1 MVARGLLTAVLLVWA
16 ASAAAAGADREW
28 SVNTASADVGA
39 SLEREGNRESLVLH
53 VHPHDGVR
61 IEPPVLRVDA
71 PALMR
76 PHIAVKFPT
85 TVRAE
90 GKGRAAT
97 IRAALPLDAPG
108 RVRFGNADRND
119 GALRI
124 EYRYCTAGAERC
136 AVESVDIALR
146 AGP

>member
-1 MVARGLLTAVLLVWA
+1 MVAKVSLAVLLLGT
-16 ASAAAAGADREW
+16 ASAAAAGPEREW

-76 PHIAVKFPT
+76 SHIAVKFPT

-90 GKGRAAT
+90 GKGRATT
-97 IRAALPLDAPG
+97 IRAALPLGAPG
-108 RVRFGNADRND
+108 KVRFGDADRND

-124 EYRYCTAGAERC
+124 EYRYCTAKAQSC
-136 AVESVDIALR
+136 AVEQVDVALR

>member
-1 MVARGLLTAVLLVWA
+1 MVARGLLTAFLLA
-16 ASAAAAGADREW
+16 GAASASAAAGPAREW
-28 SVNTASADVGA
+28 SLNTASADVGA

-76 PHIAVKFPT
+76 SHIAVKFPT

-97 IRAALPLDAPG
+97 IRAALPLDGPG
-108 RVRFGNADRND
+108 KVHFADADRND

-124 EYRYCTAGAERC
+124 EYRYCTAKTDC

>member
-1 MVARGLLTAVLLVWA
+1 MVIRGLLVAGLLA
-16 ASAAAAGADREW
+16 GALPAAAAGPEREW
-28 SVNTASADVGA
+28 TSRTRSADVGA

-71 PALMR
+71 PALVR

-90 GKGRAAT
+90 GKGRAGT
-97 IRAALPLDAPG
+97 VRAALPLDGPG
-108 RVRFGNADRND
+108 KVRFGDADRND

-124 EYRYCTAGAERC
+124 EYRYCTGKAEC
-136 AVESVDIALR
+136 AVESVDIALK

>member
-1 MVARGLLTAVLLVWA
+1 MVARGALAVLLLFGTASA
-16 ASAAAAGADREW
+16 ASAGPEREW
-28 SVNTASADVGA
+28 SVDTASADVGA

-76 PHIAVKFPT
+76 SHIAVKFPT

-90 GKGRAAT
+90 GKGRATT

-108 RVRFGNADRND
+108 KVRFGDADRND

-124 EYRYCTAGAERC
+124 EYRYCTSKADC

>member
-1 MVARGLLTAVLLVWA
+1 MLKSGLLAVVLLCATVPVPA
-16 ASAAAAGADREW
+16 VGMERDW
-28 SVNTASADVGA
+28 SVDTASADVGA
-39 SLEREGNRESLVLH
+39 TLEREGNRESLVLH

-71 PALMR
+71 PAQIR
-76 PHIAVKFPT
+76 PRIAVKFPT

-97 IRAALPLDAPG
+97 IRAALPLGAPDTLQ
-108 RVRFGNADRND
+108 FGDMDRND

-124 EYRYCTAGAERC
+124 EYRYCTAKPGDC

-146 AGP
+146 AAR

>member
-1 MVARGLLTAVLLVWA
+1 MVTRGLLTAAMLLGA
-16 ASAAAAGADREW
+16 ATAAVAGEEREW
-28 SVNTASADVGA
+28 SVTTTSADVGA
-39 SLEREGNRESLVLH
+39 SLEREGSRESLVLH

-76 PHIAVKFPT
+76 SHIAVKFPT

-97 IRAALPLDAPG
+97 IRAALPLDGPG
-108 RVRFGNADRND
+108 KVRFADADRND

-124 EYRYCTAGAERC
+124 EYRYCMAKAERC